1 MVDKSFL
8 TQPVLDANQ
17 AKDKF
22 PPDAI
27 TEADEIEDLFDK
39 AFRNFPESEF
49 LESVY
54 EWWESKGFI
63 TPKQFEA
70 VEKIADRE

>member
-8 TQPVLDANQ
+8 TEPVLDENQ

-27 TEADEIEDLFDK
+27 TEADEIEDLFDR
-39 AFRNFPESEF
+39 AFQNYHDSPF

-54 EWWESKGFI
+54 EWWEQKGFI
-63 TPKQFEA
+63 TSKQYAA
-70 VEKIADRE
+70 VSKIADR

>member
-8 TQPVLDANQ
+8 TEPVLDENQ

-27 TEADEIEDLFDK
+27 TDEDEIEGLFYC
-39 AFRNFPESEF
+39 AFQNFPESEF
-49 LESVY
+49 LDSVY
-54 EWWESKGFI
+54 EWWEQKGFI
-63 TPKQFEA
+63 TLKQFEA

>member
-8 TQPVLDANQ
+8 IEPVLDENQ
-17 AKDKF
+17 AKDRF
-22 PPDAI
+22 PPDAV
-27 TEADEIEDLFDK
+27 TDADTIDDLFTR

-54 EWWESKGFI
+54 EWWEQKGFI
-63 TPKQFEA
+63 TEKQYVA
-70 VEKIADRE
+70 VSKIADR